1 MTLIKLL
8 NILDPHINVFVYT
21 QHDQMA
27 AHGAAIALISDAIL
41 HSKKRLFYTS
51 PVYRLDLL
59 PNAVSLHVT
68 YFMLEDSQ
76 EIFAEEI
83 SNDDP

>member
-8 NILDPHINVFVYT
+8 NILDPQIDVLVYT
-21 QHDQMA
+21 QHDQLA
-27 AHGAAIALISDAIL
+27 AHAPAIALISDAIL

-59 PNAVSLHVT
+59 SCSISIHVT
-68 YFMLEDSQ
+68 YFMLDNSAM
-76 EIFAEEI
+76 IYAEE
-83 SNDDP
+83 DDAEV

>member
-8 NILDPHINVFVYT
+8 NILDPRINVFVYT
-21 QHDQMA
+21 QHDQLA
-27 AHGAAIALISDAIL
+27 AHASAIGLISDAIL

-59 PNAVSLHVT
+59 SDAISLHVT
-68 YFMLEDSQ
+68 YFMLDDSTV
-76 EIFAEEI
+76 IFAEE
-83 SNDDP
+83 SDAEV

>member
-21 QHDQMA
+21 QHDQLA
-27 AHGAAIALISDAIL
+27 AHASAIGLISDAIL

-51 PVYRLDLL
+51 QVYRLDLL
-59 PNAVSLHVT
+59 PDAVSLHIT
-68 YFMLEDSQ
+68 YFMLEDSA
-76 EIFAEEI
+76 EIFAEDIDAEV
-83 SNDDP
+83 